1 MNNQYERKFRTQ
13 SYPTAVP
20 QQQPARRRRAKA
32 KPRRSRSLLSI
43 ILMIIGAITV
53 LVLLM
58 RYAIVP
64 LLVMLPQ
71 WLGGAS

>member
-20 QQQPARRRRAKA
+20 QQQPARRRRAK
-32 KPRRSRSLLSI
+32 PRRRHSLLST

-71 WLGGAS
+71 WLGGAA

>member
-1 MNNQYERKFRTQ
+1 MMNNQYERKFRTQ

-20 QQQPARRRRAKA
+20 QQQPARRRRAK
-32 KPRRSRSLLSI
+32 PRRRHSLLST

-71 WLGGAS
+71 WLGGAA